1 MKYLTEDDLRLAY
14 RDNPFE
20 TFTIQK
26 LIRLTPG
33 ARTFLMDR
41 KIRIIDENN
50 PKPKKRFGTVDLTS
64 KEGDNVEQ
72 LNSFSQPEWM
82 VLCCETL
89 KIAHELAEL
98 DFSIAEELSVL
109 GQQMASI
116 PTNGDSVISNGLGL
130 TNEVPVDK
138 SYIISNFS
146 RIGFLLKTE
155 KGKIVTQL
163 YSLYFKIEDF
173 ITKQNLEG
181 DETLQEVSN
190 RLAQMIAH
198 HFKK

>member
-50 PKPKKRFGTVDLTS
+50 PKPKKRFGTVDLTP
-64 KEGDNVEQ
+64 KEGDNVD
-72 LNSFSQPEWM
+72 FSQPEWM

-109 GQQMASI
+109 GQKMASI
-116 PTNGDSVISNGLGL
+116 HTRGDSIISNGLEQI
-130 TNEVPVDK
+130 NEVPVDK
-138 SYIISNFS
+138 SYILSNFS

-163 YSLYFKIEDF
+163 YSLYFKLEDF
-173 ITKQNLEG
+173 ITKKRLEG
-181 DETLQEVSN
+181 DETLQDFSN
-190 RLAQMIAH
+190 RLAQMIAY